1 MNIHRTKINVPWEH
15 QQPTNYLAK
24 YVRWFGFFILGLL
37 CYAVFMIAILEFA
50 VGCGETTYYAD
61 RTWTTNDCI
70 FIPYEPVSGT
80 W

>member
-1 MNIHRTKINVPWEH
+1 MNIRRTKIYI
-15 QQPTNYLAK
+15 PTPPKENYLVK
-24 YVRWFGFFILGLL
+24 YVRWFGYFILGLL

-50 VGCGETTYYAD
+50 RGCGETTYYAD
-61 RTWTTNDCI
+61 RTWETNDCI

>member
-1 MNIHRTKINVPWEH
+1 MDIRRTKIYIPT
-15 QQPTNYLAK
+15 PPKTNYLAK
-24 YVRWFGFFILGLL
+24 YVRWFGYFILGLL

-50 VGCGETTYYAD
+50 SGCGEKTSYAD

>member
-1 MNIHRTKINVPWEH
+1 MDIRRTKIYIPTP
-15 QQPTNYLAK
+15 QPTNYLAK